1 MDPENFN
8 SKELQ
13 ELKSEFN
20 DLKETLDKQRIVN
33 KEILEHIQKQKR
45 AGNRV
50 NLDLDIK
57 PYEDNYEKSLQVKH
71 LYKRINA
78 LGLADR
84 SVILLWLEGLSYDE
98 IGAILGISVKNVSFK
113 LVRIKEKLKQMS
125 NI

>member
-1 MDPENFN
+1 MNF
-8 SKELQ
+8 
-13 ELKSEFN
+13 
-20 DLKETLDKQRIVN
+20 DK
-33 KEILEHIQKQKR
+33 KQKR

-50 NLDLDIK
+50 SLDMDVK

-78 LGLADR
+78 LGLVDR

-98 IGAILGISVKNVSFK
+98 IGAILGISVKNVSIK
-113 LVRIKEKLKQMS
+113 LVRIKEQLKKMS